1 MAERTKEAYLAILVT
16 PKAGADAVDGLVPI
30 DGATEL
36 KVRVRA
42 IPDEGKANKAA
53 CTVVAKFLGVPKSA
67 VSVVSGST
75 SRHKRLKVV
84 GLLQEDLD
92 KRLGMVE

>member
-1 MAERTKEAYLAILVT
+1 MSADSVYLNIFVT
-16 PKAGADAVDGLVPI
+16 PKSSKDAVDGMVAGEQGP
-30 DGATEL
+30 EL

-53 CTVVAKFLGVPKSA
+53 CQVVAKFLGVPKSA

-75 SRHKRLKVV
+75 SRHKRLEIAGLTEEALSAALPVV
-84 GLLQEDLD
+84 E
-92 KRLGMVE
+92 